1 MIDRPFAEAFAAEWI
16 AAWNAHDLERILS
29 HYADDF
35 EMSSPFIVQ
44 RMGEASGRLRGKTA
58 MRAYWGPALAGE
70 LHFTL
75 EEVLVG
81 VDALTILYR
90 RQDGQRVA
98 ETIEFDAARHAVRAA
113 AHYADDFEMRSPFIV
128 QRMGEPS
135 GRLRGKAV
143 MRAYWGP
150 ALADGELHFTLEEVL
165 LGVDALTIL
174 YRRHD
179 GGRVAET
186 IEFDAARHAVRAA
199 AHYGPRQA

>member
-1 MIDRPFAEAFAAEWI
+1 MIDRTFAEAFAAEWI

-75 EEVLVG
+75 EEVL
-81 VDALTILYR
+81 
-90 RQDGQRVA
+90 
-98 ETIEFDAARHAVRAA
+98 
-113 AHYADDFEMRSPFIV
+113 
-128 QRMGEPS
+128 
-135 GRLRGKAV
+135 
-143 MRAYWGP
+143 
-150 ALADGELHFTLEEVL
+150 

-199 AHYGPRQA
+199 AHYGPRPVS